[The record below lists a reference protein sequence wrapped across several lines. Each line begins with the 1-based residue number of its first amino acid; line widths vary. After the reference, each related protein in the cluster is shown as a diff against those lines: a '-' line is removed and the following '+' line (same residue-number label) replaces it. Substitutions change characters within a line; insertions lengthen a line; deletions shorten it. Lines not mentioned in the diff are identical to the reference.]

1 MATRNVVAAIGV
13 ALVASSFTLAADKQ
27 TIKSRDG
34 SCQVSVPANW
44 VPGEFGGM
52 ADAPDHKVSMA
63 VSSPKMVDS
72 YAEAKQNAQTVY
84 KNSKVTVNSPSEFVM
99 EGQSITGK
107 PDVYRLIPISGT
119 NFLHC
124 RSHVSA
130 APSSRRERL
139 PQPCMLRSSYQSVS
153 VPSSLRA
160 TGR

>member
-1 MATRNVVAAIGV
+1 MHIRNVVASIGV
-13 ALVASSFTLAADKQ
+13 AMVASSFTLAADKQ
-27 TIKSRDG
+27 TIKSQDG
-34 SCQVSVPANW
+34 SCQVSVPAKW

-84 KNSKVTVNSPSEFVM
+84 KNSKVTVNSPTEFVM

-119 NFLHC
+119 KFCIVEVMYETGTAEQAREIASTLH
-124 RSHVSA
+124 A
-130 APSSRRERL
+130 AK
-139 PQPCMLRSSYQSVS
+139 
-153 VPSSLRA
+153 
-160 TGR
+160 